1 MNQKKS
7 DTYKLLY
14 DKFEKFVLNKL
25 ETSQVLNISIQ
36 TLDRMRKSG
45 EIKSKRIN
53 KGVFFSIQE
62 IANYI
67 DQE

>member
-1 MNQKKS
+1 MNQNKS
-7 DTYKLLY
+7 ETYYVLY
-14 DKFEKFVLNKL
+14 EKFQKLVLSKL
-25 ETSQVLNISIQ
+25 ETSQILNISIQ

-53 KGVFFSIQE
+53 RGIFFSIKE